1 MNNSIEITKI
11 CVALNNK
18 NILNNL
24 SLTLNTGSITC
35 IVAPNGTGKTT
46 FFKSIVQLIPLESGE
61 VIVDKTSI
69 KNRTDYNKKIFFI
82 ESANQLFANL
92 TVYENMQVAA
102 KLWKH
107 DANFESI
114 INLVGVNTYIN
125 KKIKHLSAG
134 MKQKAL
140 LSVAIA
146 SGAYFLI
153 FDEPLNGLDI
163 ENVEYLTTV
172 FLTLKEQGKTLLL
185 SSHNI
190 FEISKLCD
198 AIYFLDSG
206 ILKSASLDYLQLKE
220 EYYELYATKGRA

>member
-1 MNNSIEITKI
+1 
-11 CVALNNK
+11 
-18 NILNNL
+18 
-24 SLTLNTGSITC
+24 
-35 IVAPNGTGKTT
+35 
-46 FFKSIVQLIPLESGE
+46 
-61 VIVDKTSI
+61 
-69 KNRTDYNKKIFFI
+69 
-82 ESANQLFANL
+82 
-92 TVYENMQVAA
+92 MQVAA

-114 INLVGVNTYIN
+114 TNLVGVNTYIN

-146 SGAYFLI
+146 SGASFLI

-172 FLTLKEQGKTLLL
+172 FLT
-185 SSHNI
+185 

>member
-146 SGAYFLI
+146 SGASFLI

-163 ENVEYLTTV
+163 ENVEYLA
-172 FLTLKEQGKTLLL
+172 TLKEQGKTLLL